1 MKYKERYLD
10 EIAKFSQGIQVGI
23 EKQYNKKSNGLVRF
37 LRIVDYTQGGDD
49 IRYIDMPS
57 KNHMVSKEDIVM
69 VRYGASAGFIGT
81 GLEGII
87 ANNMFK
93 IEPNEHIDKKFLY
106 YFLTQKRI
114 KDFLLNKTTASAMP
128 AINFGM
134 LSEIAVPII
143 ELDTQKKIVE
153 VLDKAQE
160 LIDKRREQIEALDE
174 LVKSRFIDMFGDPGR
189 NAMNWEKRTLND
201 ISLRKGEYGSG
212 ASAIDYLSGYPRYI
226 RITDI
231 NDNGKLNDNKVTV
244 ENLSEYEKYKLN
256 DGDILFAR
264 TGATVGKTYRYKK
277 SDGECLFAGY
287 LIRFTP
293 NLNIINPDFLFA
305 FTKTSFYKSWV
316 DAKQNTVAQPNIN
329 AKQYGEELEV
339 ILPPME
345 LQNKFADF
353 VKQVDK
359 LKSQMETSLKELED
373 NFNSLMQKAFK
384 GELF

>member
-1 MKYKERYLD
+1 MEFKRLGDIATYINGYAFKPEQWSNNGRPIIRIQNLNNKDAVYNYFDGDINEKYVIRKGDILISWSASIGVYIWDSEEALLNQHIFKVNFDKGEINKIYFKYIV
-10 EIAKFSQGIQVGI
+10 EIALNRATKYMHGSTMKHIT
-23 EKQYNKKSNGLVRF
+23 KKYF
-37 LRIVDYTQGGDD
+37 DD
-49 IRYIDMPS
+49 ILIPIPS
-57 KNHMVSKEDIVM
+57 
-69 VRYGASAGFIGT
+69 
-81 GLEGII
+81 LEIQNKI
-87 ANNMFK
+87 A
-93 IEPNEHIDKKFLY
+93 
-106 YFLTQKRI
+106 
-114 KDFLLNKTTASAMP
+114 
-128 AINFGM
+128 
-134 LSEIAVPII
+134 
-143 ELDTQKKIVE
+143 E

-160 LIDKRREQIEALDE
+160 LIDKRKEQIKAMDE
-174 LVKSRFIDMFGDPGR
+174 LVKSRFIEIFDDPGR

-345 LQNKFADF
+345 LQNEFADF

-359 LKSQMETSLKELED
+359 IKLKMENNLKELED